1 MAGKE
6 EVLASLVDRLDKTSS
21 AFDMEIRVE
30 KTKLTT
36 NNTGCIST
44 DIRVNGEKLDE
55 VDSFKYLG
63 AIVTDQGSKPEVLSR
78 IVQTTAALAKL
89 YAEDHLEQ

>member
-1 MAGKE
+1 M
-6 EVLASLVDRLDKTSS
+6 LASLVDRLDKTSS
-21 AFDMEIRVE
+21 AFDMEIRAE
-30 KTKLTT
+30 KTKVTT

-44 DIRVNGEKLDE
+44 DIRVNDEKLDE